1 MFGFGGGGLDG
12 HSVYLLL
19 EYWPEWIA
27 CFAAALPVKDW
38 LQKKLS
44 RRETL
49 PAALVREWAPK
60 LAALIL
66 LGLSY
71 MKLASGSFNPFIY
84 FQF

>member
-1 MFGFGGGGLDG
+1 MGCG
-12 HSVYLLL
+12 
-19 EYWPEWIA
+19 
-27 CFAAALPVKDW
+27 
-38 LQKKLS
+38 LQKRLAAQ
-44 RRETL
+44 ETI
-49 PAALVREWAPK
+49 PAVLVREWAPK